1 MDTTLTSR
9 LVGDIALSCAEP
21 GVWNLS
27 AEIVADNDPSIEW
40 LQIALDAPSDAKPPV
55 FKVRFAV
62 PLDGACHRWTWFAE
76 SAHLPPDWGGDI
88 QTHIAAGIPICA
100 FVRADDSN
108 RLALAC
114 SETAR
119 LLRLN
124 AGIHEESS
132 CLTFCYTFFS
142 AAEAPMRTY
151 RATIRLD
158 ARALPFSTA
167 VRDAAAWLDTLPGNA
182 PLTPPPAAFEPLYSS
197 WYGFHQEVFA
207 DQLEAECAEAAKDGM
222 KVLIVDDGWQTD
234 DNNRGYAFCGDW
246 EVSARRFPD
255 MRAHVARVHA
265 LGMKYMVWFAVPFIG
280 FKSHNHNRFKGKYLF
295 DRAGAGASVL
305 DPRFPEVRAFL
316 VETYARAIADWDL
329 DGLKLDFIDNFRI
342 EGRDVAEADGFAG
355 RDFTSVPEAVVALF
369 REIRARLDAIKP
381 GLLIEFRQHY
391 IGPAI
396 RSFGNMLRAS
406 DCPASPCAT
415 RARIAN
421 LRLTH
426 RASAVPSDMLE
437 WHPAEP
443 VETAARQVLACLFG
457 VIQYSMRLAALPPDH
472 REMVRHWLRFTA
484 AHRGALLHG
493 GFTPHGAAA
502 GYTHLEGWDANERIV
517 ALYAADMVCD
527 VADATRDTYVVN
539 ATPRAAVPLRL
550 PRAPASIAVFDTLG
564 RPVPP
569 PASIPGPGLCEIAVP
584 PSGYLVLR
592 WNAAAIVDLDGVML
606 DSLGVWSEVDSDF
619 VRRYGIANPDAV
631 VERLQRIPSLID
643 AGRYL
648 HGECGVPKS
657 PQEIADEFVEL
668 LGEHYRD
675 TLQLFPG
682 VTDKLRAM
690 KKAGLKLAM
699 VTASPEVHA
708 KPAAE
713 RTGILGF
720 FDEVY
725 YDEPKT
731 TPDVFLRAVR
741 DLGTA
746 IADTVVIDDNAAIR
760 PIAEA
765 AGFHTR
771 AAL

>member
-1 MDTTLTSR
+1 MDKTIASR
-9 LVGDIALSCAEP
+9 SVGDITLSCSEP
-21 GVWNLS
+21 NGWTIDLEAVPGDRDGIELLNLCMK
-27 AEIVADNDPSIEW
+27 AD
-40 LQIALDAPSDAKPPV
+40 AACRPPV
-55 FKVRFAV
+55 VTIAFAV

-76 SAHLPPDWGGDI
+76 SAHLPPDWGSDI
-88 QTHIAAGIPICA
+88 QTHIACGIPVCA

-119 LLRLN
+119 FLRLN

-132 CLTFCYTFFS
+132 CLTFRYTFFS
-142 AAEAPMRTY
+142 AAEAPLGTY

-158 ARALPFSTA
+158 TRGAHFSNA
-167 VRDAAAWLDTLPGNA
+167 VREAAAWLDTLPGNA

-246 EVSARRFPD
+246 EVSTRRFPD

-280 FKSHNHNRFKGKYLF
+280 FKSRNHDRFKGKYLF

-406 DCPASPCAT
+406 DCPASPCAN

-421 LRLTH
+421 LRLTSGV
-426 RASAVPSDMLE
+426 SAVHSDMLE
-437 WHPAEP
+437 WHPADP
-443 VETAARQVLACLFG
+443 VETAASQVLACLFG
-457 VIQYSMRLAALPPDH
+457 VIQYSMRLGALPQAH
-472 REMVRHWLRFTA
+472 REMVRHWIGFTK

-493 GFTPHGAAA
+493 GFLPHGAAA
-502 GYTHLEGWDANERIV
+502 GYTCLEGWDDRERIV
-517 ALYAADMVCD
+517 AAYAPDTVC
-527 VADATRDTYVVN
+527 TINDTNRTAYVVN
-539 ATPRAAVPLRL
+539 ATPRGSLPLRL
-550 PRAPASIAVFDTLG
+550 AAAPASAEIFDTCG
-564 RPVPP
+564 RALAVPP
-569 PASIPGPGLCEIAVP
+569 ALPGPGLCELAI
-584 PSGYLVLR
+584 PSGGYAVLR
-592 WNAAAIVDLDGVML
+592 W
-606 DSLGVWSEVDSDF
+606 
-619 VRRYGIANPDAV
+619 
-631 VERLQRIPSLID
+631 
-643 AGRYL
+643 
-648 HGECGVPKS
+648 
-657 PQEIADEFVEL
+657 
-668 LGEHYRD
+668 
-675 TLQLFPG
+675 
-682 VTDKLRAM
+682 
-690 KKAGLKLAM
+690 
-699 VTASPEVHA
+699 
-708 KPAAE
+708 
-713 RTGILGF
+713 
-720 FDEVY
+720 
-725 YDEPKT
+725 
-731 TPDVFLRAVR
+731 
-741 DLGTA
+741 
-746 IADTVVIDDNAAIR
+746 
-760 PIAEA
+760 
-765 AGFHTR
+765 
-771 AAL
+771 